1 MSDEEDAFELVEFEQ
16 VEAAPGTALLRIS
29 ARPSPTMVEG
39 TLTLVITDG
48 PAEHRHEQLPALPGP
63 PDLLRV
69 AFSAPL
75 EHVGQDATF
84 ALALADGR
92 LVPLPTPTRRR
103 AALSIQAGS
112 AGAAARTPASGPA
125 TEDEPTR
132 LVEAER
138 RAESRR
144 LAIIELERR
153 LQSERERRSAAE
165 SDIAFLRSERD
176 QARSERDAA
185 LTDRDEALAD
195 RDQAEARARA
205 SASSAGTLEAQIRA
219 ATESAIRA
227 QNALAAQVADRTA
240 ELDRMRTAAE
250 VAQARAQASRREAT
264 ALDEKLAHAQA
275 QVSVLQ
281 QSLDDREAEHLKAIS
296 AMEDTLSTARADRTT
311 ALERAVALEEEL
323 EALRDAAARSEAQHA
338 YDLETAQARL
348 DVAHAE
354 IEVARAETEALHHH
368 SGELEATL
376 AELDAALARR
386 AAEIDLLRGV
396 ISQANEQIEQTGTAA
411 ELSGPKLESLL
422 ADVRVQERADVS
434 AGLLAEVE
442 LLRTQVL
449 EQEQE
454 LRDTQSSLDAAFSR
468 VDAAESALAA
478 KTREQEQY
486 GEQLRTQVKD
496 VQRDH
501 EQLAAQAER
510 ARAELERERQRT
522 AQAEAELERMRSTAS
537 EIAGKLRHAGAAV
550 DHAQADAQM
559 YEKRAVELST
569 TLSSAER
576 TLREARD
583 AIAAHEAKNREL
595 AEAVKMETEKRLRAE
610 DALVTVTAQQ
620 ALTAESLS
628 LAGEGEQSPDLG

>member
-1 MSDEEDAFELVEFEQ
+1 VSDEEDAFELVEFEQ

-29 ARPSPTMVEG
+29 ARPSPTMVDG
-39 TLTLVITDG
+39 PLTLVVTDG
-48 PAEHRHEQLPALPGP
+48 PTEHRHEQLPALPGP
-63 PDLLRV
+63 PDLIRV

-75 EHVGQDATF
+75 EHVGQGANF
-84 ALALADGR
+84 ALELADGR
-92 LVPLPTPTRRR
+92 LVRLPAPTRRR
-103 AALSIQAGS
+103 AALSMQAGPG
-112 AGAAARTPASGPA
+112 GAPARSTANGPV

-132 LVEAER
+132 MVEAER

-176 QARSERDAA
+176 EARSERDAA

-227 QNALAAQVADRTA
+227 QNALAAQVADRSA

-250 VAQARAQASRREAT
+250 VAQARAQASRREST
-264 ALDEKLAHAQA
+264 ALDEKLAHAEA

-281 QSLDDREAEHLKAIS
+281 QSIDEREAEHIKAVA
-296 AMEDTLSTARADRTT
+296 AMEDALAMARGDRT
-311 ALERAVALEEEL
+311 ASLERIVALEEEL
-323 EALRDAAARSEAQHA
+323 EAARDAAARAQAQHA

-348 DVAHAE
+348 DVAHVE
-354 IEVARAETEALHHH
+354 IEVARTETESLHHH
-368 SGELEATL
+368 SAELEATL

-396 ISQANEQIEQTGTAA
+396 ITQANDEIRRSTDTASV
-411 ELSGPKLESLL
+411 LSGPKLESLL
-422 ADVRVQERADVS
+422 ADVRAEERADAS

-449 EQEQE
+449 EQGQE

-468 VDAAESALAA
+468 VDAAEAALAA
-478 KTREQEQY
+478 KARESEQY
-486 GEQLRTQVKD
+486 GDQLRTQVQD
-496 VQRDH
+496 VQRSR
-501 EQLAAQAER
+501 EQLAADADR
-510 ARAELERERQRT
+510 TRTELEHERQRT
-522 AQAEAELERMRSTAS
+522 AEAEAELERMRMAAS
-537 EIAGKLRHAGAAV
+537 DIAGELRHASTAV
-550 DHAQADAQM
+550 DNAKADAQM
-559 YEKRAVELST
+559 HERRAIELST

-583 AIAAHEAKNREL
+583 AIAAHESKNREL
-595 AEAVKMETEKRLRAE
+595 AESVKTETEKRMRAE
-610 DALVTVTAQQ
+610 DALVSVTAQQ
-620 ALTAESLS
+620 ALKDE
-628 LAGEGEQSPDLG
+628 

>member
-1 MSDEEDAFELVEFEQ
+1 
-16 VEAAPGTALLRIS
+16 
-29 ARPSPTMVEG
+29 MVEG

-63 PDLLRV
+63 PDLIRV

-75 EHVGQDATF
+75 EHVGQGATF
-84 ALALADGR
+84 ALELADGR
-92 LVPLPTPTRRR
+92 LVGLPAPTHRR
-103 AALSIQAGS
+103 AALSMQAGS
-112 AGAAARTPASGPA
+112 AGAAERSPASGPA
-125 TEDEPTR
+125 TEDEPSR
-132 LVEAER
+132 MVEAER

-205 SASSAGTLEAQIRA
+205 SASSAGTLEAQIRS

-281 QSLDDREAEHLKAIS
+281 QSLDDLENEHLKAIS

-311 ALERAVALEEEL
+311 ALERVVALEEEL

-354 IEVARAETEALHHH
+354 IEVARTETESLHHH
-368 SGELEATL
+368 SAELEATL

-396 ISQANEQIEQTGTAA
+396 ISQANEEIKRTAGTAA

-422 ADVRVQERADVS
+422 ADVRVQERADAS

-449 EQEQE
+449 EQGQE

-501 EQLAAQAER
+501 EQLAAQADR

-522 AQAEAELERMRSTAS
+522 AQAEAELERMRTTAS
-537 EIAGKLRHAGAAV
+537 EIAGELRHAGTAV

-559 YEKRAVELST
+559 HEKRAVELST

-595 AEAVKMETEKRLRAE
+595 AEAVKTETEKRIRAE
-610 DALVTVTAQQ
+610 EALVTAAAQQ
-620 ALTAESLS
+620 ALMAESLSLSLS
-628 LAGEGEQSPDLG
+628 LAGESEQSPELG